1 MGVCGAKSAGNK
13 ANDQPPIKLKG
24 ALKDPNKPP
33 SDGEGNAELA
43 DKPAQPEKV
52 VAFAPDVI
60 DREREKDGTDKK
72 DGEEGGD
79 PSKKDEQKA
88 IVEHKEGDQPPKE
101 IKLELNQKPGSE
113 TKLGSQKDVM
123 KPAADKAKAVGSD
136 LKRIANEGQPQFAT
150 IDKEKGLTNTGQTSK
165 SSVAGQPVDPEQL
178 KKRDSA
184 LQAMKNLK
192 QMEGRPLNTRD
203 IPIVVTDDVK

>member
-13 ANDQPPIKLKG
+13 ANDQPQIKLKG
-24 ALKDPNKPP
+24 ALKDPNKSPND
-33 SDGEGNAELA
+33 SDPNAEQP

-60 DREREKDGTDKK
+60 DREREKDGTEKK
-72 DGEEGGD
+72 DDAEGGD
-79 PSKKDEQKA
+79 APKKDQDKA
-88 IVEHKEGDQPPKE
+88 AEDHKDGDQPQKE
-101 IKLELNQKPGSE
+101 IKLELNQKPGTE
-113 TKLGSQKDVM
+113 TKLGSQNDIM
-123 KPAADKAKAVGSD
+123 KPAADKAKTVGSD

-165 SSVAGQPVDPEQL
+165 SSVAGQPPDPEQI

-192 QMEGRPLNTRD
+192 QMEGRPLNARD